1 MTQPLE
7 FFAPGGPLARVLPGY
22 EERPA
27 QRRLS
32 ESVADVLDNGGLLL
46 AEAGTGT
53 GKTLAYL
60 LPAVQADRRVVI
72 STGTKNLQEQLVQK
86 DLPLLARA
94 LGRELNVAVMKG
106 RANYLCLL
114 RFSSFGKAGSFKR
127 REEIPVYQA
136 VEAWATTT
144 ATGDRAEV
152 ADMPD
157 SVEFWREVSA
167 ASENCIG
174 TSCSLFDACFVTRM
188 RQRALEADLVV
199 VNHHLLCA
207 DLAVKDGNYGSV
219 IPAYDTLI
227 LDEAHLIEDVAT
239 QYFGVQVSSHK
250 IEELVR
256 DVERELKAASLDAR
270 ELRAEAEGLRVR
282 SERFFARL
290 LRSRLGRLAPGWM
303 NEAAAEESL
312 GLLER
317 LEGLRT
323 ALLALPDRPEPLT
336 GLASRTLA
344 LTGEVAFL
352 MRAESDDHVYF
363 VETRGRGV
371 FLRAMPID
379 VSGRLK
385 QLLFSQMRA
394 AVLTSASLAVD
405 GGFSYM
411 KDRLGIEPSDELLL
425 ASPFRYEEQALL
437 YVPKD
442 MPEPLSPEF
451 VDHAAEEVERLLK
464 LSRGRAF
471 VLFTSYANMNA
482 VAERIAGRISYPI
495 LIQGEAPKAQLLDA
509 FRATPHAV
517 LLATASFWQGV
528 DVAGEQLSC
537 VIVDKLPFA
546 SPGDPV
552 VAARIE
558 RLRARGHN
566 AFGEYQVPVA
576 VLMLKQGLGRL
587 IRTASDHGIL
597 AVLDSR
603 LVRKSYGRRFLES
616 LPPARLVHD
625 LDEVARFMGA
635 EADPDPLR

>member
-1 MTQPLE
+1 VTHPAD

-32 ESVADVLDNGGLLL
+32 EAVADVLEHGGLLL

-60 LPAVQADRRVVI
+60 LPAVLSERRVVI

-86 DLPLLARA
+86 DLPILAKA
-94 LGRELNVAVMKG
+94 LGRELRVAVMKG

-114 RFSSFGKAGSFKR
+114 RFASFGKAGSFR
-127 REEIPVYQA
+127 RLEELPVYRS
-136 VEAWATTT
+136 VEAWSATTD
-144 ATGDRAEV
+144 TGDRSEV

-157 SVEFWREVSA
+157 TVEFWREVSA

-174 TSCSLFDACFVTRM
+174 QACSLFDACFVTKM
-188 RQRALEADLVV
+188 RQRALEADVVV

-207 DLAVKDGNYGSV
+207 DLAVKDGSYGSV

-250 IEELVR
+250 VEELVR

-270 ELRAEAEGLRVR
+270 ELRAEAEGLRVK
-282 SERFFARL
+282 SERFFTRLARA
-290 LRSRLGRLAPGWM
+290 RPGRLAPNWM
-303 NEAAAEESL
+303 TEAMAEESL
-312 GLLER
+312 GLLQR
-317 LEGLRT
+317 LEGVRT
-323 ALLALPDRPEPLT
+323 ALMAVPDRPEAIT
-336 GLASRTLA
+336 GLAGRTLA
-344 LTGEVAFL
+344 LTSDVAFL
-352 MRAESDDHVYF
+352 MRAETDDHVYF
-363 VETRGRGV
+363 AETRGRGV

-385 QLLFSQMRA
+385 ELLFDELRA
-394 AVLTSASLAVD
+394 AVLTSATLAVD
-405 GGFSYM
+405 GGFAYV

-437 YVPKD
+437 YVPHG
-442 MPEPLSPEF
+442 MPEPIAPEF
-451 VDHAAEEVERLLK
+451 VDRAADEVVRLVE

-482 VAERIAGRISYPI
+482 VAERIAGRVAYPI
-495 LIQGEAPKAQLLDA
+495 LIQGEAPKAQLLDT
-509 FRATPHAV
+509 FRETPHAV
-517 LLATASFWQGV
+517 LLATTSFWQGV

-558 RLRARGHN
+558 RLRNRGQN

-603 LVRKSYGRRFLES
+603 LVRKAYGRRFLES
-616 LPPARLVHD
+616 LPPARLVHE
-625 LDEVARFMGA
+625 LESVARFMA
-635 EADPDPLR
+635 

>member
-1 MTQPLE
+1 VTHPAD

-32 ESVADVLDNGGLLL
+32 EAVADVLEHGGLLL

-60 LPAVQADRRVVI
+60 LPAVESERRVVI

-86 DLPLLARA
+86 DLPILAQA
-94 LGRELNVAVMKG
+94 LGRELRVAVMKG

-114 RFSSFGKAGSFKR
+114 RFSSFGKAGSFR
-127 REEIPVYQA
+127 RLEEVPIYRA
-136 VEAWATTT
+136 VEDWSTRTE
-144 ATGDRAEV
+144 TGDRSEV
-152 ADMPD
+152 PDMPD
-157 SVEFWREVSA
+157 TVDFWREVSA

-174 TSCSLFDACFVTRM
+174 QSCTLFDACFVTKM
-188 RQRALEADLVV
+188 RQRALEADVVV

-219 IPAYDTLI
+219 IPPYDTLV

-250 IEELVR
+250 IDELVR

-270 ELRAEAEGLRVR
+270 EVRAEAEGLRVR

-290 LRSRLGRLAPGWM
+290 ARQRLGRLAPGWM
-303 NEAAAEESL
+303 TEAAAEESL
-312 GLLER
+312 GLLQR

-323 ALLALPDRPEPLT
+323 SLLAVPDRPEPLA
-336 GLASRTLA
+336 GLAARTLS
-344 LTGEVAFL
+344 LTSDVAFL
-352 MRAESDDHVYF
+352 MRAEADDHVYF

-379 VSGRLK
+379 VKARLK
-385 QLLFSQMRA
+385 ELLFDQVRA
-394 AVLTSASLAVD
+394 AVLTSATLAVD
-405 GGFSYM
+405 GGFTYL

-425 ASPFRYEEQALL
+425 PSPFRYQEQALL
-437 YVPKD
+437 YVPKG
-442 MPEPLSPEF
+442 MPEPIAPEF
-451 VDHAAEEVERLLK
+451 VDKAAEEVARLIE

-482 VAERIAGRISYPI
+482 VAERIAGRVPYPI
-495 LIQGEAPKAQLLDA
+495 LIQGEAPKAQLLDT
-509 FRATPHAV
+509 FRSTPHAV

-558 RLRARGHN
+558 RLKNRGQN

-603 LVRKSYGRRFLES
+603 LLRKSYGRRFLES
-616 LPPARLVHD
+616 LPPARLVHE
-625 LDEVARFMGA
+625 LQEVARFL
-635 EADPDPLR
+635 D